1 MNLQALLF
9 DCDGVLAETER
20 DGHRVAYN
28 EAMKILGIEAEWSE
42 TEYAEMVLISGGKE
56 RLKYFFNK
64 YPSRFPAD
72 TFNEDLIKTI
82 YLKKTEIFKSM
93 AESGS
98 LPPRSGIARVFRE
111 AHEAGLR
118 LFVCS
123 TSHLE
128 SVKALL
134 ARNYGEE
141 CLSWF
146 TKLYCGDVV
155 TKKKPAP
162 DIYLLAKDEYTLDA
176 NRCFVIEDSRNG
188 LLAAKGAGMRC
199 LITKSFYTREES
211 FAEADI
217 VTTCL
222 GDPDDSSRGGQRGEL
237 CRIEASV
244 KKIPE
249 RGYITVSDLDS
260 FVPCE

>member
-1 MNLQALLF
+1 MKLQALLF

-28 EAMKILGIEAEWSE
+28 IAMKDLGINAEWSE

-64 YPSRFPAD
+64 FPSRFPSD
-72 TFNEDLIKTI
+72 IYNGDLIQNI

-93 AESGS
+93 ANSGD
-98 LPPRSGIARVFRE
+98 LPPRSGIARVFKE
-111 AHEAGLR
+111 AHDAGLQ

-128 SVKALL
+128 SVKTLL
-134 ARNYGEE
+134 AHNYGNE

-155 TKKKPAP
+155 AKKKPAP
-162 DIYLLAKDEYTLDA
+162 DIYLAAKNEYQLDA
-176 NRCFVIEDSRNG
+176 NRCFVVEDSRNG
-188 LLAAKGAGMRC
+188 LLAATGAGMHC
-199 LITKSFYTREES
+199 IITQSFYTTEES

-217 VTTCL
+217 VTNCL
-222 GDPDDSSRGGQRGEL
+222 GDPNKEQCKIL
-237 CRIEASV
+237 AST
-244 KKIPE
+244 KTIPE
-249 RGYITVSDLDS
+249 KGYITVADLDL
-260 FVPCE
+260 FI